1 MRKKGFTL
9 VEIIICISLLVVIG
23 VGSFISI
30 RVVSNKIK
38 LDKLEKMQDKIM
50 DAVEVY
56 IEKNKTVKNQLY
68 DNKNGVVIPLNL
80 LQNEGLIDLKGV
92 INEKSDD
99 YVVAVLGDT
108 EPNECQSP
116 YIKGSWQINND
127 SAPIYI
133 CTKSDGSGS
142 NLATIDPTKYS
153 NKTYVSN
160 EPYYFRGMDPDNFI
174 KISGGIYRIYYIDRD
189 DSIIFTN
196 NGSRNTYSNKNL
208 PLYDGVKLLGESDKY
223 DFYKT
228 IASESL
234 TQIPTKTDGYGSEAQ
249 NKVSIEWY
257 RYSWLNVDG
266 VYLFKISDAKI
277 TGGTGSKD
285 NPFEITKKS

>member
-1 MRKKGFTL
+1 MNKKGFTL

-50 DAVEVY
+50 NAVEVY
-56 IEKNKTVKNQLY
+56 IEKNRTVKNQLY
-68 DNKNGVVIPLNL
+68 DNRNGVVIPLNL

-92 INEKSDD
+92 IDKKDDD
-99 YVVAVLGDT
+99 YVVAMLGDI

-116 YIKGSWQINND
+116 YIKGSWQINST

-160 EPYYFRGMDPDNFI
+160 EPYYFRGMDPNNYI
-174 KISGGIYRIYYIDRD
+174 NISGSTYRIYYIDRD
-189 DSIIFTN
+189 DSIYATYNSSTGKNYPAWDGISELDRCDYYDLYNTISSETLIQIEASYQD
-196 NGSRNTYSNKNL
+196 GSNSNK
-208 PLYDGVKLLGESDKY
+208 
-223 DFYKT
+223 
-228 IASESL
+228 I
-234 TQIPTKTDGYGSEAQ
+234 
-249 NKVSIEWY
+249 NKRWERFTWMIKDS
-257 RYSWLNVDG
+257 
-266 VYLFKISDAKI
+266 YLFKISNAKI
-277 TGGTGSKD
+277 TGGTGSQD
-285 NPFEITKKS
+285 NPFVITKKS